1 MGERNGSLDVLLLAR
16 LVSTSKKDD
25 EFAIPFGVVDPV
37 ARPYV
42 DLQLRDSIRQ
52 MAMLAR
58 IAVGKP
64 VDSYLYASPG
74 GAVFEPIDPISVDLG
89 DLDAHAAMYPMGY
102 ASSTTANLDEIGSL
116 HPRWSVSLR
125 DARYF

>member
-1 MGERNGSLDVLLLAR
+1 
-16 LVSTSKKDD
+16 
-25 EFAIPFGVVDPV
+25 
-37 ARPYV
+37 
-42 DLQLRDSIRQ
+42 
-52 MAMLAR
+52 MLPW
-58 IAVGKP
+58 IAVRETIDPHLDAG
-64 VDSYLYASPG
+64 SAA
-74 GAVFEPIDPISVDLG
+74 AVFEPIDPISVDLG